1 MFSLSFVQSNYRHHD
16 PVIDM
21 ASVRRAMPRQAL
33 ARSNCGF
40 SSDELED
47 MQELYRLSDEPQH
60 PFSGWNSELWY
71 NRLVDVFG

>member
-1 MFSLSFVQSNYRHHD
+1 
-16 PVIDM
+16 M

-47 MQELYRLSDEPQH
+47 MQELYRLSDEPRH
-60 PFSGWNSELWY
+60 PF
-71 NRLVDVFG
+71 